1 MDMRTEKKVDPY
13 CRKCIYYMRTG
24 ADYTCDYIFM
34 MDKKRPCPP
43 SKGCTERIN
52 KGTKKAREL
61 DALSSVQE

>member
-1 MDMRTEKKVDPY
+1 MDMRTEKKIDPY

-34 MDKKRPCPP
+34 RDKKRPCPP
-43 SKGCTERIN
+43 SNGCTERIN

-61 DALSSVQE
+61 DALSKV